1 MKKFN
6 KDERRAIIARLQDVV
21 KEKTESAWETL
32 RENYVPSKRYLHA
45 KALLETY
52 NSTLD
57 ELDKYDEIHYWDRLN
72 MELTL
77 NNIRDTELKPFIPQ
91 YTVNEKAL
99 EVEIIFTQQEN
110 TAMDDMV
117 EILLNKCLVK

>member
-1 MKKFN
+1 MRKFN
-6 KDERRAIIARLQDVV
+6 KDER
-21 KEKTESAWETL
+21 
-32 RENYVPSKRYLHA
+32 YVPSKRYLHA

-52 NSTLD
+52 NSALD
-57 ELDKYDEIHYWDRLN
+57 ELDKYDEVHCWGRLN
-72 MELTL
+72 MELIL
-77 NNIRDTELKPFIPQ
+77 NNIRDNELKSFIPQ

>member
-1 MKKFN
+1 
-6 KDERRAIIARLQDVV
+6 
-21 KEKTESAWETL
+21 
-32 RENYVPSKRYLHA
+32 
-45 KALLETY
+45 
-52 NSTLD
+52 
-57 ELDKYDEIHYWDRLN
+57 
-72 MELTL
+72 MELIL
-77 NNIRDTELKPFIPQ
+77 NNIRDTELKPFISQ